1 VYESFVSSIQSK
13 WEPEETDLK
22 VKNKIRTIR
31 KKCHCKENDKYRE
44 DGGTMMDPRNMT
56 KNRAQ
61 EVIQKRDNSALYA
74 AKKTE
79 KNILPDLELIISF
92 KYATA

>member
-1 VYESFVSSIQSK
+1 V
-13 WEPEETDLK
+13 
-22 VKNKIRTIR
+22 
-31 KKCHCKENDKYRE
+31 
-44 DGGTMMDPRNMT
+44 T

-79 KNILPDLELIISF
+79 KIFYLTSNFLQASSTLRLDINH
-92 KYATA
+92 KN